1 MINARL
7 IAHLTGW
14 IVLFTGSGFLL
25 PLIPAYVYSDG
36 SALWFW
42 QSLVVSTFAGGLLLA
57 AGGQTSGQEP
67 RYRDSLA
74 VVGISWFF
82 ISLMGSL
89 PFIFSG
95 LMDPWSAIFESF
107 SGYSSTGASAIPD
120 LRVFPKGLLFWRS
133 VIQWFGGMGIIIL
146 MVAVLPFLGAG
157 GQIMF
162 KSEVSGPTSD
172 KLRPRVAQVAKILWG
187 MYLSLTVIL
196 VILLMF
202 GGLDF
207 FESLCQ
213 ALVTISTGG
222 FSNYNESAAYHDSRY
237 VQAVILAFMFFGAIS
252 ISLYWQAL
260 TGNWRALVLNAE
272 VLFLVGILIFCSSV
286 AAANLVWTGTITSP
300 GEAFF
305 QSLFQATAVT
315 STTGQFSADW
325 TSWPYL
331 AQAMIFFLFFVGGC
345 SGSTSGGVKC
355 VRWLILFK
363 SIHRACR
370 RMIHPR
376 GVFPVRIQG
385 KNISEQTLESVWLFF
400 LVYFLTM
407 AVSTLVVTAVGL
419 DIMTAFSSSASAL
432 ANVGPSLGLVGATGS
447 YAAFPPVA
455 KVTLSLCMLLG
466 RLEFYSFIVIFFPEF
481 WRR

>member
-1 MINARL
+1 MINPRL
-7 IAHLTGW
+7 IAHLSGW
-14 IVLFTGSGFLL
+14 IVLFTGLAFLF
-25 PLIPAYVYSDG
+25 PLIPAYVYGDG
-36 SALWFW
+36 SAKWFW
-42 QSLVVSTFAGGLLLA
+42 QSLAVSTFTGGFLLA
-57 AGGQTSGQEP
+57 VGGNTSGHEP
-67 RYRDSLA
+67 RYRESVA
-74 VVGISWFF
+74 VVGISWFL
-82 ISLMGSL
+82 ISLAGSL
-89 PFIFSG
+89 PFVFSG
-95 LMDPWSAIFESF
+95 LMDPWSALFESF
-107 SGYSSTGASAIPD
+107 SGFSSTGSTAIAD
-120 LRVFPKGLLFWRS
+120 LRIIPKGLLFWRS
-133 VIQWFGGMGIIIL
+133 VIQWFGGMGIIVL
-146 MVAVLPFLGAG
+146 MVAVLPFLGVG
-157 GQIMF
+157 GQIML
-162 KSEVSGPTSD
+162 KSELSGPTSD

-187 MYLSLTVIL
+187 MYVSLTV
-196 VILLMF
+196 LLIVLLRL

-207 FESLCQ
+207 FESVCQ

-237 VQAVILAFMFFGAIS
+237 VQSVILAFMFFGAINFA
-252 ISLYWQAL
+252 LYWQAL
-260 TGNWRALVLNAE
+260 TGNWRALILNAE
-272 VLFLVGILIFCSSV
+272 VLFLVGILLLCSGV
-286 AAANLVWTGTITSP
+286 AAANLVWTGTIPAP

-305 QSLFQATAVT
+305 QALFQTTAVS

-331 AQAMIFFLFFVGGC
+331 AQAMVFFLFFVGGC

-355 VRWLILFK
+355 VRWLLLFK
-363 SIHRACR
+363 SIRRACR

-385 KNISEQTLESVWLFF
+385 KNISEHTLESVWLFF

-407 AVSTLVVTAVGL
+407 AVSTLAITATGL

-455 KVTLSLCMLLG
+455 KVILSLCMLLG